1 MIRGP
6 QNTCVWQTWQAY
18 YSCVLWWSFLELMFL
33 VFYKKTCLK
42 EGEDRRKS
50 FSNKIIVTLVTQGLL
65 SSSPVLLRKP
75 TTAQWMMQLNSDLFD
90 CVTCFYGFSHSI
102 LATRVSSLD
111 LRNVYSFFFYPFWE
125 GSGQWRR
132 YSFGSCPHWLSECTN
147 QARGPK

>member
-1 MIRGP
+1 
-6 QNTCVWQTWQAY
+6 
-18 YSCVLWWSFLELMFL
+18 MFL

-42 EGEDRRKS
+42 EGEDRRKVS
-50 FSNKIIVTLVTQGLL
+50 LTKLL
-65 SSSPVLLRKP
+65 SRLSHKVCCLLSSPVLLRKP
-75 TTAQWMMQLNSDLFD
+75 TTVQWIMQLNSDLFD

-111 LRNVYSFFFYPFWE
+111 LDHVCSCLFFYPFWE